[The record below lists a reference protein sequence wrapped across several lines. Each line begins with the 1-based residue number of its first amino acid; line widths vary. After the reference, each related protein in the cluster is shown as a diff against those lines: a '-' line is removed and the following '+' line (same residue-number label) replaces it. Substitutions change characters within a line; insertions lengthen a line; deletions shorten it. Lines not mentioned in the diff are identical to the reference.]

1 MTDGTPTFPSI
12 RPLETLHNSLSLKH
26 LDEFLQRVTQPQVL
40 KLSSELEMRFNLDSL
55 NAEIERISNNN
66 GNSAASSSAFL
77 NAEAEN
83 SNTGG
88 IVSPS
93 SSTAW
98 SGSPSF
104 VSSSGPSSPVWSQHE
119 SQFRPAYD
127 FEVES
132 QDAQPLSSKS
142 SSPT

>member
-1 MTDGTPTFPSI
+1 M
-12 RPLETLHNSLSLKH
+12 
-26 LDEFLQRVTQPQVL
+26 L

-55 NAEIERISNNN
+55 NAEIEKLSNNN
-66 GNSAASSSAFL
+66 GHSGNSSSAFL
-77 NAEAEN
+77 NTEAEN

-104 VSSSGPSSPVWSQHE
+104 VSSSGPSSPVWGSNEPH
-119 SQFRPAYD
+119 FRPPYD
-127 FEVES
+127 FDIES
-132 QDAQPLSSKS
+132 QDVQPSSSSKS